1 MNGFFPD
8 LDQGWPDQSSGYRG
22 HAMKRYKARVISLG
36 VLLVCITL
44 MTPHSFL
51 AQTPNRKPDERDKT
65 KVVDQGK
72 GQQSPAAKD
81 VVLGYLESRDR
92 IVTLLRGTK
101 GTIYT
106 IKTKDGKTLPRS
118 SRRRIFRRNTRSFMT
133 RSNTVSP
140 ATTQRSAGC
149 PESPCKLPPDDGPVQ
164 VVKERDPTRRKT
176 GSHLQTTGMT
186 SVISATLSAIVSG
199 SG

>member
-1 MNGFFPD
+1 
-8 LDQGWPDQSSGYRG
+8 
-22 HAMKRYKARVISLG
+22 
-36 VLLVCITL
+36 

-106 IKTKDGKTLPRS
+106 IKTKDGKTL
-118 SRRRIFRRNTRSFMT
+118 
-133 RSNTVSP
+133 
-140 ATTQRSAGC
+140 ATKLQEKDFQAQYPQLYDQIKYGVAGNDATLRWL
-149 PESPCKLPPDDGPVQ
+149 SGKPVQ
-164 VVKERDPTRRKT
+164 TPPR
-176 GSHLQTTGMT
+176 
-186 SVISATLSAIVSG
+186 
-199 SG
+199 